1 MVRSRAI
8 RRVHHVY
15 AEATSPNEE
24 NPRVNGGFLW
34 RYRWDL
40 NPRWSCPHTC
50 FRDMILRPLGHGTGK
65 EFTRSRR
72 PVMTPRV
79 GSPSTGGHLQ
89 GSRHTHRS
97 SSSPARPAGVPST
110 A

>member
-1 MVRSRAI
+1 MLGAPSLWVRPAN
-8 RRVHHVY
+8 
-15 AEATSPNEE
+15 AGTPDLQTT
-24 NPRVNGGFLW
+24 LW

-72 PVMTPRV
+72 RHAPPRV
-79 GSPSTGGHLQ
+79 GSPSTGGR
-89 GSRHTHRS
+89 SR
-97 SSSPARPAGVPST
+97 RPVHGPVETDRVPKKS